1 MYLVYYTLH
10 LKSDRATIEAI
21 KAICIREV
29 RHAMSSDKL
38 FIDWSSKKIIRPQ
51 SLSSI
56 LADHIRDLIVNCQ
69 IEPGSL
75 ISENDIAAQLNV
87 SRTPVRAALQKLEME
102 RLVQIFPQRGTFVFE
117 FNEQEMRE
125 TCEMRQILEAGA
137 LTLALRHDRQALVAL
152 LKEHVER
159 GREAL
164 QNAPESYRQADSDFH
179 MAIVESS
186 QNRELIGFYKTSI
199 NRIRAF
205 LNHLTRTPEEF
216 QNSQVD
222 HETIVGLL
230 ERQEDQQAH
239 EKLHWH
245 LGGIERRFHEKFGK

>member
-1 MYLVYYTLH
+1 MP
-10 LKSDRATIEAI
+10 
-21 KAICIREV
+21 
-29 RHAMSSDKL
+29 SDKL

-56 LADHIRDLIVNCQ
+56 LAEHIRDLIVNCQ

-87 SRTPVRAALQKLEME
+87 SRTPIRAALQKLEME
-102 RLVQIFPQRGTFVFE
+102 RLVKIVPQRGTFVFE
-117 FNEQEMRE
+117 FNEEEMRE

-137 LTLALRHDRQALVAL
+137 LQLSLRHDRKALIAFL
-152 LKEHVER
+152 REHIQR

-164 QNAPESYRQADSDFH
+164 QKAPENYRETDAAFH
-179 MAIVESS
+179 MAIIESS
-186 QNRELIGFYKTSI
+186 RNKELISSYKTSI
-199 NRIRAF
+199 NRIRTF

-216 QNSQVD
+216 QNSQID
-222 HETIVGLL
+222 HEIIVELL
-230 ERQEDQQAH
+230 DKQQDEQAL

-245 LGGIERRFHEKFGK
+245 LGGIQRRFHEKILSVASFHSVNK